1 MDKEPPKDWEL
12 KTEKLILLKNNGRI
26 LTTVNYIVLIRI
38 KIWSVYIMLECW
50 CIFGRGF
57 NVENKEELTT
67 PFNNDELYIVLT
79 PIKLSTLISLY
90 NVGMLRTCILGRGF
104 NVENKDELAKP
115 FNKVSMPRVHKLN
128 S

>member
-1 MDKEPPKDWEL
+1 
-12 KTEKLILLKNNGRI
+12 
-26 LTTVNYIVLIRI
+26 
-38 KIWSVYIMLECW
+38 MLECW

-115 FNKVSMPRVHKLN
+115 FNKVSMPRLN
-128 S
+128 I